1 MTRTDLAYRRSAA
14 EGASGIG
21 LLIALYDTLAGDLR
35 RAAAAQRANDI
46 ARRSR
51 EAKHAFT
58 IIGYLEDCVR
68 RGSGGPLSQQ
78 LLAFYSTLRKK
89 LLEAQIRHS
98 AETLEQ
104 QMESVLKLRE
114 HWQMLDSRNPALEPA
129 EPATAG
135 SMQADRY
142 ATVQCESRYGGWSV

>member
-1 MTRTDLAYRRSAA
+1 MTPTDLAYRRTAA
-14 EGASGIG
+14 EGASGMG

-46 ARRSR
+46 ERRSR

-78 LLAFYSTLRKK
+78 LLAFYSVLRKK
-89 LLEAQIRHS
+89 LLEAQVTRS
-98 AETLEQ
+98 AEALEQ
-104 QMESVLKLRE
+104 QMESILKLRE
-114 HWQMLDSRNPALEPA
+114 QWQMLDSGNPGLQPSEPV
-129 EPATAG
+129 TAG
-135 SMQADRY
+135 PMQADRH
-142 ATVQCESRYGGWSV
+142 AAAQFESRYGGWSV